1 MVKKFY
7 SIEGMIRNGFKLSR
21 DYETLDFSFANF
33 GDAAAESLAKARS
46 IKQLRRLTI
55 SGKKLTALTAKAFGA
70 SETLGNLESLKLYKN
85 KIGDEGLKY
94 FAESSKLP
102 SLKSL
107 RLSWNLSLIHI

>member
-7 SIEGMIRNGFKLSR
+7 NIEGMIRNGFKLSR
-21 DYETLDFSFANF
+21 DYETLDFSFAKF

-70 SETLGNLESLKLYKN
+70 SETLGNLESLKLGQNRVGKTGA
-85 KIGDEGLKY
+85 KALK
-94 FAESSKLP
+94 ESNTLG
-102 SLKSL
+102 
-107 RLSWNLSLIHI
+107 NLMHPIFGFY